1 VTTHIISKKMSAIV
15 SSVLIPSRLFK
26 QSKFSKKG
34 ACTATH
40 GPEKFF
46 SDSFDQNFLKVE
58 KLVFATTTS
67 MLASAH
73 PALAIVDDRLNGDGT
88 GLPLGINDG
97 ALGIVLSTVPL
108 LIFALYFTAGK
119 RDGEII
125 AGGENDDSGLSL

>member
-1 VTTHIISKKMSAIV
+1 LCLQQPRLCWRQLIQRLPSYV
-15 SSVLIPSRLFK
+15 SSHINKYNQQYF
-26 QSKFSKKG
+26 Q
-34 ACTATH
+34 
-40 GPEKFF
+40 
-46 SDSFDQNFLKVE
+46 
-58 KLVFATTTS
+58 
-67 MLASAH
+67 
-73 PALAIVDDRLNGDGT
+73 VDDRLNGDGT